1 MPLALPTMVSASPG
15 PFQPRERCGFEAR
28 DYTVHPVLWWM
39 GILLLAWSL
48 SLSAQAWGGE
58 ARGAAKP
65 AGQEN
70 DPCWRLLRQNATQLR
85 QLLDLRLRRD
95 FPVEAQLDEGH
106 ARLSPLSIVEVDC
119 EHQRVVVS
127 GAYEFR
133 GNIGVMDVTRRGTA
147 VIQLRLTPRLEQR
160 QMVLED
166 PKVVDLT
173 FDNPAPW
180 FDGKAITNWVLTL
193 FARPTCVTS
202 PSGLPC

>member
-1 MPLALPTMVSASPG
+1 MPVALPTIVSASPG
-15 PFQPRERCGFEAR
+15 PPQPGKRCGLEAH
-28 DYTVHPVLWWM
+28 DYTVRPVLWWM

-48 SLSAQAWGGE
+48 SFSAQAWAGE
-58 ARGAAKP
+58 AKSLPKP

-85 QLLDLRLRRD
+85 QLFDLRLMRD

-106 ARLSPLSIVEVDC
+106 ARLSPLSIVDVDC
-119 EHQRVVVS
+119 EHQRVVMS

-133 GNIGVMDVTRRGTA
+133 GNIGVMDITRRGT
-147 VIQLRLTPRLEQR
+147 VGLQLRLTPRLEQR

>member
-1 MPLALPTMVSASPG
+1 MALPTIVSASPG
-15 PFQPRERCGFEAR
+15 PSQPWKRCGFEAR
-28 DYTVHPVLWWM
+28 DDSVRPLLRWM
-39 GILLLAWSL
+39 GMLLLACAL
-48 SLSAQAWGGE
+48 ILSAQAWAGE
-58 ARGAAKP
+58 ARGLP
-65 AGQEN
+65 THAGQEN
-70 DPCWRLLRQNATQLR
+70 DPCWRLLRQSATQLR
-85 QLLDLRLRRD
+85 QLLDLRLMRD

-106 ARLSPLSIVEVDC
+106 ARLSPLSIVDVDC

-147 VIQLRLTPRLEQR
+147 AIQLRLTPRLEQR

-166 PKVVDLT
+166 AKIVDLT

-180 FDGKAITNWVLTL
+180 FDGKAIINWVLTL